1 MTLLQSAEYI
11 DPPALPRGR
20 RKYLNGSDKERWLTP
35 GWGCSMNHDRRSA
48 YESFSIPY
56 GRVCLK
62 LGLTPNVLTVIGLL
76 FAAAA
81 GFAFW
86 QQSFFLGLALIL
98 LASIADMLDGATAR
112 AGGLGTTFG
121 SVFDHT
127 LDRVGEFLI
136 LLGITIS
143 GRVAPGWGMYAL
155 FGMWSASYTRAAA
168 ESVGGMKSCSVGF
181 AGRTE
186 KFVLI
191 IAGSFFEEFFP
202 HSAMQVALIVVGT
215 VSMITAIERLL
226 YARRELSGKD
236 TSST

>member
-1 MTLLQSAEYI
+1 MST
-11 DPPALPRGR
+11 
-20 RKYLNGSDKERWLTP
+20 
-35 GWGCSMNHDRRSA
+35 DRRSA
-48 YESFSIPY
+48 YESYSIPY
-56 GRVCLK
+56 GRICVK

-76 FAAAA
+76 IAA
-81 GFAFW
+81 GAGVAFW
-86 QQSFFLGLALIL
+86 REYFILGLVLIL

-112 AGGLGTTFG
+112 AGGLGTVFG

-143 GRVAPGWGMYAL
+143 GHVAPGWGMFAL

-191 IAGSFFEEFFP
+191 IAGAVFEEFFP
-202 HSAMQVALIVVGT
+202 YTAMQVALIVVGT

-226 YARRELSGKD
+226 YARRELSGKG
-236 TSST
+236 SQKS